1 MKHLRLIAAKMLTAL
16 AFCER
21 LGIIHADLKPENIL
35 LTIPP
40 DEDQEIEFKLCD
52 FGNAM
57 FIEDISAYFETF
69 ELQSLYYRAPE
80 VSLHLLGHLR
90 SPHSLDLHRQV
101 LVGLNF
107 TTQIDVWSLGCT
119 LCELFTGKPLFPCVT
134 KEVRLYGLPLP
145 MS

>member
-1 MKHLRLIAAKMLTAL
+1 MKHLRLIASKMLAAL

-40 DEDQEIEFKLCD
+40 GMRLCLLSVSLRNVASLDEDLEIEFKLCD

-80 VSLHLLGHLR
+80 VLPSM
-90 SPHSLDLHRQV
+90 V
-101 LVGLNF
+101 L
-107 TTQIDVWSLGCT
+107 
-119 LCELFTGKPLFPCVT
+119 
-134 KEVRLYGLPLP
+134 
-145 MS
+145 